1 MGQDPEAGMF
11 PARNR
16 IISGLSRAVVIV
28 EAAERS
34 GALITAGHAGE
45 QGRTVFAV
53 PGAIDNPA
61 SAGTNALIP
70 DGAVLCRGVDDVL
83 EELHGV
89 SAMAMNAKTAIP
101 PAAPAAPPPDLD
113 PTQRRAWDLL
123 AGQLPTLDEMAQQ
136 LGLGV
141 PQLSTTL
148 MMLEMK
154 KVVRRLP

>member
-61 SAGTNALIP
+61 SGGTNALIR
-70 DGAVLCRGVDDVL
+70 DGAILCRGVDDVL

-89 SAMAMNAKTAIP
+89 SEMARRAKTTAAVASAGP
-101 PAAPAAPPPDLD
+101 PAVGAAPGLEPN
-113 PTQRRAWDLL
+113 QRR
-123 AGQLPTLDEMAQQ
+123 
-136 LGLGV
+136 GL
-141 PQLSTTL
+141 
-148 MMLEMK
+148 EC
-154 KVVRRLP
+154 